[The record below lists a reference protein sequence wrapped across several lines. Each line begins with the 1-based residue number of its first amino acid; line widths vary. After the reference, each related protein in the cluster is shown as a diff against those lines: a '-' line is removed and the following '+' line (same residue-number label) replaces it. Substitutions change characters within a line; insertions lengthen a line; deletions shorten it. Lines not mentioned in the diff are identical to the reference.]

1 MIQLQR
7 IPRYMVYAF
16 ACPYYV
22 TLLRYTIEPLE
33 RIAGPQKDLIE
44 LSECVQDFARGKSA
58 ELKYITFAVS
68 SLFSLPFLINLSN
81 HMATNRRPLTPV

>member
-7 IPRYMVYAF
+7 IPRYMLYAF

-22 TLLRYTIEPLE
+22 TLVKYTIEPLE
-33 RIAGPQKDLIE
+33 RIARPQKDLIE

-58 ELKYITFAVS
+58 ELKYIAFAVS
-68 SLFSLPFLINLSN
+68 SFFSLAFLIFLI
-81 HMATNRRPLTPV
+81 T